1 MNFKIKP
8 QQLGTQDDSNDS
20 NVNSQIPDIAPNCD
34 IIFSPN
40 SQNIKCVTPMTFSQ
54 KLYQSQAQEIDVAE
68 EFEEALEANSLEKIK
83 KLLDKVLELNSGR

>member
-1 MNFKIKP
+1 MNFNIKH
-8 QQLGTQDDSNDS
+8 QQVGTQDDS
-20 NVNSQIPDIAPNCD
+20 NVNSQIPDVTFSCD

-54 KLYQSQAQEIDVAE
+54 KLYQSEAQELDVAE
-68 EFEEALEANSLEKIK
+68 EFEQALEANSLEKIK